1 MNDTPLPHGEVR
13 VREAGDNAPYGQE
26 ILAGIDR
33 WSADEPSELGG
44 HDGGPN
50 PYDMLLAALGAC
62 TSMTLR
68 MYAQRKEWPLERVTV
83 TLRHNKIYAKDCAE
97 CHSTTG
103 RVDVIERD
111 IAIEGSLDDE
121 QRAKLMEIANRC
133 PVHQTLTSETLVH
146 DRLVEA

>member
-1 MNDTPLPHGEVR
+1 MNDAVLPHGEVR

-26 ILAGIDR
+26 ILAGSHR
-33 WSADEPSELGG
+33 WSADEPAEMGG
-44 HDGGPN
+44 HDGGPT

-83 TLRHNKIYAKDCAE
+83 TLRHSRIHAKDCQE
-97 CHSTTG
+97 CATKTG

-111 IAIEGSLDDE
+111 IAIEGPLDAE
-121 QRAKLMEIANRC
+121 QRARLMEIANRC
-133 PVHQTLTSETLVH
+133 PVHQTLTGQTVVH
-146 DRLVEA
+146 DREVAP

>member
-1 MNDTPLPHGEVR
+1 MSETPLPHGEVR
-13 VREAGDNAPYGQE
+13 VRESDNAPYGQE
-26 ILAGIDR
+26 IFAGSHH
-33 WSADEPSELGG
+33 WSADEPAELGG
-44 HDGGPN
+44 HDAGPN

-111 IAIEGSLDDE
+111 IAIEGPLDDE
-121 QRAKLMEIANRC
+121 QRARLMEIANRC
-133 PVHQTLTSETLVH
+133 PVHQTLTSETIVH
-146 DRLVEA
+146 DRLVDA

>member
-1 MNDTPLPHGEVR
+1 MSGTALPQGEVR
-13 VREAGDNAPYGQE
+13 VSESDNAPYGQE
-26 ILAGIDR
+26 ITAGSHR
-33 WSADEPSELGG
+33 WSADEPAAAGG
-44 HDGGPN
+44 HDVGPN

-68 MYAQRKEWPLERVTV
+68 MYAQRKAWPLERVTV
-83 TLRHNKIYAKDCAE
+83 TLRHDKIYAKDCAE

-111 IAIEGSLDDE
+111 IVLEGPLDDE
-121 QRAKLMEIANRC
+121 QRARLMDIANRC
-133 PVHQTLTSETLVH
+133 PVHQTLTSETVVH

>member
-1 MNDTPLPHGEVR
+1 MSEETLPHGTVR
-13 VREAGDNAPYGQE
+13 VRESDNAPYGQE
-26 ILAGIDR
+26 IVAGSHR
-33 WSADEPSELGG
+33 WSADEPSDLGG
-44 HDGGPN
+44 HDAGPN

-83 TLRHNKIYAKDCAE
+83 TLRHSKIYAKDCAD

-111 IAIEGSLDDE
+111 IAIEGRLDDE

-133 PVHQTLTSETLVH
+133 PVHQTLTSETVVH